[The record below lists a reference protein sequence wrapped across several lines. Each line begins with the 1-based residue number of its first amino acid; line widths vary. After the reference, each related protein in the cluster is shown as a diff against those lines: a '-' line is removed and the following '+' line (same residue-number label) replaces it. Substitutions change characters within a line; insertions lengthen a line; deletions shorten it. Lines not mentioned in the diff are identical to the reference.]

1 MSCSP
6 FILILN
12 LLLMN
17 DHHQEEQRPP
27 RPFWRMPFRKLAM
40 RYFPKVLPQVANR
53 YLRRILN
60 SDPLML
66 RDLEQ
71 SGYRPYQ
78 HYLSAEQC
86 GYIEYY
92 LGSPEEFI
100 EYY

>member
-6 FILILN
+6 FILILI

-17 DHHQEEQRPP
+17 EHHQEEQQPP

-71 SGYRPYQ
+71 FGYHSYQ
-78 HYLSAEQC
+78 RYLSAEQC
-86 GYIEYY
+86 NCIEYY

>member
-1 MSCSP
+1 
-6 FILILN
+6 
-12 LLLMN
+12 MN
-17 DHHQEEQRPP
+17 EHHQEEQQPP

-78 HYLSAEQC
+78 QLSQC
-86 GYIEYY
+86 RAMWLYSVLPRFARRVY
-92 LGSPEEFI
+92 
-100 EYY
+100 

>member
-1 MSCSP
+1 
-6 FILILN
+6 
-12 LLLMN
+12 MN

-71 SGYRPYQ
+71 
-78 HYLSAEQC
+78 
-86 GYIEYY
+86 
-92 LGSPEEFI
+92 
-100 EYY
+100 